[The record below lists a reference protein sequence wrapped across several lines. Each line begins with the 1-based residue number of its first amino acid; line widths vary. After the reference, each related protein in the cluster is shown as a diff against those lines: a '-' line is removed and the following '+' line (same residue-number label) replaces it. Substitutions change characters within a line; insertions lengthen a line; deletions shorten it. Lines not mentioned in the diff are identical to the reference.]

1 MEEKNWYYADDGE
14 PVGPFFRDELVG
26 KLAELQGPETLVHGP
41 GFSDWRVA
49 GEVPELALAPP
60 EPSTKPLA
68 VLWLVYLFFRPRT
81 FFQNFVIHSTPGL
94 TALCAWV
101 YGVSAAFDT
110 IESRLM
116 PETAPGLAD
125 SWRTYWALALALGA
139 VEGAFFFAIGGWWY
153 RVRLEWSGASNPAP
167 ALARRV
173 YLFASQVLAIPW
185 IAMKASDTA
194 AYESPGAAVAAA
206 GSWWGAVAIVFPV
219 WSCWNSY
226 VGVRTAFVVRRGAA
240 RLWFF
245 ILPCAFYAVF
255 VIGVA
260 AVLIVG
266 LLPGP
271 ADVDHPQ
278 LHESAGLHFS
288 YPGNWFIDDFAD
300 DYDPDAC
307 VTVEPFSDA
316 YAQIMVYES
325 EESPPEE
332 LEATLAAFSDSLELS
347 REEETLT
354 NWGLYEGVGRVVVME
369 TAGTRYRLRV
379 FVGELPDG
387 RLLETCECY
396 AVDLADDV
404 VPGFELIR
412 ATCRVKE

>member
-1 MEEKNWYYADDGE
+1 MDDKSWYYAEDGE
-14 PVGPFFRDELVG
+14 AVGPFFRDELAG
-26 KLAELQGPETLVHGP
+26 KLPELQGPETLVHGP
-41 GFSDWRVA
+41 GLSDWRVA
-49 GEVPELALAPP
+49 GEVPELRLAPP

-68 VLWLVYLFFRPRT
+68 VLWLVYLFFRPRM
-81 FFQNFVIHSTPGL
+81 FFQNFVIESAPGL
-94 TALCAWV
+94 TALCAWI
-101 YGVSAAFDT
+101 YGVSGALDW

-116 PETAPGLAD
+116 PEIAPGLGD
-125 SWRTYWALALALGA
+125 SWRAYWTLALVLG
-139 VEGAFFFAIGGWWY
+139 VVQGAFFFAIGGWWY
-153 RVRLEWSGASNPAP
+153 RVRLEWSGASNPDR

-185 IAMKASDTA
+185 IAMTACDTA
-194 AYESPGAAVAAA
+194 TYDNPGAAVAAA
-206 GSWWGAVAIVFPV
+206 GGWWAAVAIVFPV

-271 ADVDHPQ
+271 ADVEHPQ
-278 LHESAGLHFS
+278 LHESAGLRFS
-288 YPGNWFIDDFAD
+288 YPGNWFVDDFAE
-300 DYDPDAC
+300 DYDPDAS

-316 YAQIMVYES
+316 YARILVYES
-325 EESPPEE
+325 EKPPQEE
-332 LEATLAAFSDSLELS
+332 LEATLADFCGSFDLC
-347 REEETLT
+347 REEETLA
-354 NWGLYEGVGRVVVME
+354 NWGTYEGFGRAVASE
-369 TAGTRYRLRV
+369 LGGTRYRLRV

-387 RLLETCECY
+387 RLLETHECY
-396 AVDLADDV
+396 AAELADDV
-404 VPGFELIR
+404 VPGFGLIR
-412 ATCRVKE
+412 ATCRVRK

>member
-1 MEEKNWYYADDGE
+1 MDQQSWYYAEAGE
-14 PVGPFFRDELVG
+14 AVGPFFRDELVG

-49 GEVPELALAPP
+49 GEVPELTLAPA

-81 FFQNFVIHSTPGL
+81 FFQSFVVESAPGL

-101 YGVSAAFDT
+101 YGVAAAIDY
-110 IESRLM
+110 IELRLM
-116 PETAPGLAD
+116 PEEAPGLAD
-125 SWRTYWALALALGA
+125 SWVAYWALALALGVA
-139 VEGAFFFAIGGWWY
+139 GGFLCYAIGGLWY
-153 RVRLEWSGASNPAP
+153 LLRLRWSGARQPNP

-185 IAMKASDTA
+185 IAMTACDTA
-194 AYESPGAAVAAA
+194 TYDSPGAAMA
-206 GSWWGAVAIVFPV
+206 GAGGWWCAVAIVFPI

-226 VGVRTAFVVRRGAA
+226 VGVRAAFVVRRGAA

-245 ILPCAFYAVF
+245 ILPCAFYGVF
-255 VIGVA
+255 VLGVA
-260 AVLIVG
+260 AVAIAG
-266 LLPGP
+266 LLSGP
-271 ADVDHPQ
+271 ADVDHPD

-288 YPGNWFIDDFAD
+288 YPGNWFIDDFAS

-316 YAQIMVYES
+316 YARILVYES
-325 EESPPEE
+325 EESPQEE
-332 LEATLAAFSDSLELS
+332 LEATLADFCGSVDLC
-347 REEETLT
+347 REAETFA
-354 NWGLYEGVGRVVVME
+354 NWGTYEGVGRVVASE
-369 TAGTRYRLRV
+369 LGGTRYRLRV
-379 FVGELPDG
+379 FVSELPDG
-387 RLLETCECY
+387 RLLETQECY

>member
-1 MEEKNWYYADDGE
+1 MEEKNWYYADDDE
-14 PVGPFFRDELVG
+14 AVGPFFRDELAG
-26 KLAELQGPETLVHGP
+26 KLPELQGLETLVHGP

-49 GEVPELALAPP
+49 GDVPELGLTSP
-60 EPSTKPLA
+60 EPSTRPLA

-81 FFQNFVIHSTPGL
+81 FFQNFVIHSTRGL
-94 TALCAWV
+94 TALCAWI
-101 YGVSAAFDT
+101 YGVSASLDT

-125 SWRTYWALALALGA
+125 SWTAYWVLALVLGA
-139 VEGAFFFAIGGWWY
+139 VEGAFFFGIGGWWY
-153 RVRLEWSGASNPAP
+153 RVRLEWSGASNPVP

-185 IAMKASDTA
+185 IAMRASDTA
-194 AYESPGAAVAAA
+194 TYDSPGAAMAAA
-206 GSWWGAVAIVFPV
+206 GGWWCAVAIVFPI

-260 AVLIVG
+260 AVVIAG
-266 LLPGP
+266 LLSEP

-278 LHESAGLHFS
+278 LHETPGLHFS
-288 YPGNWFIDDFAD
+288 YPGNWAVNYWAE

-307 VTVEPFSDA
+307 VTVEPLGDA
-316 YAQIMVYES
+316 YVRILVYES
-325 EESPPEE
+325 EISPPEE
-332 LEATLAAFSDSLELS
+332 LEATLADFCGSVDLC
-347 REEETLT
+347 REEETFAK
-354 NWGLYEGVGRVVVME
+354 WGTCEGVGRVVASEVG
-369 TAGTRYRLRV
+369 GTRYRLRV

-387 RLLETCECY
+387 RLLEIQECY
-396 AVDLADDV
+396 AVELAGDV

-412 ATCRVKE
+412 ASCRVKQ